1 MAAAR
6 VPSAR
11 EAGAAVQSPITLS
24 PEPRTDT
31 ERLDR
36 VSALMER
43 LRAKH
48 SVGRPWSDTFK
59 LVRQAM
65 EKRMM
70 PESGG
75 HQRLLHCLETIQKVL
90 KVNSLPGMV
99 DRLEALAKHNGLASH
114 LGPTG
119 KECYITSDMF
129 YLEVQMEPSGVVSD
143 VRVAH
148 HGEINPASC
157 PELTQILREGNLEE
171 FSKHLEGLASLYK
184 LPGDSKLK
192 TKVYLA
198 LQSLEMDLAKM
209 AQMHRAATN
218 VSVEEVILQGVVGY
232 VSPRMGGHLMT
243 LKYFVSP
250 YDLLDEKTKSTVTLN
265 DNNVPRLL
273 GMNAHVMIEATTGP
287 FKLPI
292 APLIAGTHPID
303 GTGMPSFSAI
313 SNANSIDLPA
323 CFYLKFPQ
331 PLPLS
336 DTAMQQIQTK
346 TGIPVTHVDTM
357 GPLFELIGHVTQG
370 QTPPPQPGSS
380 TEHAMYYC
388 VVLPDQRHC
397 YFLNKR
403 AVRQDGRELVGA
415 LVRQVPFSH
424 PSHVPAVLAAVR
436 RQLIYN
442 ALLDSCMRRCLRTGI
457 TDDMSDYY
465 QFEVSPLA
473 DYSFTVTF
481 QHPLTDSMA
490 CVVVDVTESW
500 QPCCTVHTGLL
511 DPPICPDLYL
521 TRVIQRCLSVP
532 VAMRAM
538 NRKAL
543 EIQASAPELQ
553 SRPETASVLAAMA
566 SNLSATLEN
575 LARRSPECVPPPPVP
590 SGTPPMHYSSTATVH
605 TSTPEFA
612 NTQSAAYSG
621 SACPAFPTGMHSHN
635 QNHLH
640 QQSKA
645 IVPGGQQQESLL
657 SLSDVDLCKVAQNPI
672 LTSLLQVT
680 GGLGVAPALGTQ
692 QQQPHNAQ
700 TPSPTLPTN
709 TKNHPMLFNLLKDF
723 SSPYSG
729 SDRPSSHNTASPPK
743 LEVSG
748 RVSKS
753 RKKWRSRSHTSPRD
767 QNEEFPNE
775 LCSMDMETNTE
786 IFDINVDGT
795 EMERQESDSGGDTD
809 FPSSPCAH
817 KPGSLAHSSPCAQ
830 RSTPPLPHVHLP
842 LPGFSINSPHPAQQ
856 QQQSVSSLPLPPYTS
871 SPHPALTYP
880 GVSQATGLPNQLQQG
895 LANMVA
901 NVPDF
906 LSEIPL
912 RPVSDPQ
919 GESAHVPS
927 SHVRLSS
934 PLGIGVAHLP
944 LDGTEKG
951 SNLLAKCLAQC
962 GSVSTWDWQTV
973 REKDSCM
980 SPAENVPRTETLPL
994 DAEGFEG
1001 PSTATTTFTDPS
1013 QFLSGA
1019 GSGGDEDSQSFPE
1032 ALDFNSDALNN
1043 AEPVG
1048 SFMDNLLDSN
1058 SQGGEN
1064 EEKGLVFGVSVTKA
1078 ETQAFTSADSSSR
1091 VEVATDGSQS
1101 AVSVSHLDFS
1111 TATGSTSGQESK
1123 VSNILS
1129 ESAPT
1134 GHLKTEMTQSSKDS
1148 CKLTEKSGTASTNK
1162 SNIGSIQR
1170 GGSNYDGKGM
1180 KRSRSSLPDA
1190 KAKDK
1195 VLKHRRLDGDGKS
1208 TSHSMATCRSLT
1220 PPANIGSEKSPLAL
1234 PGRSQTP
1241 PASSAPRIPKL
1252 TIQRSAGG
1260 LTVSKTSHSGSSGS
1274 SKPGTPHI
1282 SSSSPLRQNVGS
1294 KVPSQSGPAFSTATA
1309 RGQPGVRLTS
1319 QSSSPRQG
1327 GPQIKVK
1334 TSSGGGNSKSGTGSS
1349 GNKPGPVSHAATGN
1363 NNGRGSVFVSS
1374 SHGSSRT
1381 VQMAGKGLSHSL
1393 PTKQGFLQKQ
1403 GSGPVSYGGGSKL
1416 VKMKPIVKPSTSASL
1431 STKQTSSPSRS
1442 KIPMTSDHSA
1452 AVKHT
1457 PNIAKSPK
1465 IRVLNTSPASSAN
1478 GGSVANPESKPLSFT
1493 TTSQPI
1499 KSGFASQVPSG
1510 GSSPVMSVGG
1520 GSSSK
1525 VAKSSIRQRKPS
1537 LTAVIDKL
1545 KNGVT
1550 ATGAGLGG
1558 AEECVDSKPS
1568 EDTAP
1573 SSSRAQPANGGLAQT
1588 VPSSAP
1594 QRISPFNV
1602 SVSKSDPHKRKEVE
1616 REGKSKVVL
1625 GSASLSTASTDG
1637 LKKTLEP
1644 KVGSSGSS
1652 SVGKIIISKPDGEG
1666 SPSIKNKP
1674 PTSKSVDSTNQA
1686 TKQGP
1691 ASLKQAYGSHFI
1703 SESSTPKMDRPSPSC
1718 IKSPAYPQPTGDSCS
1733 ESESSSTYDSL
1744 SSEDGGNLLIDL
1756 SGERPSK
1763 SNKKRRNKEVNHA
1776 QDQEKLHHSTQPENY
1791 PKSPLL
1797 SEQPPLSNLSFRSG
1811 SGTSQQP
1818 SPCVIDDDLM
1828 NEALIG
1834 SST

>member
-1 MAAAR
+1 IHQNG
-6 VPSAR
+6 S
-11 EAGAAVQSPITLS
+11 LS
-24 PEPRTDT
+24 DT

-265 DNNVPRLL
+265 DNNGSVPRLL

-605 TSTPEFA
+605 TSTPD
-612 NTQSAAYSG
+612 
-621 SACPAFPTGMHSHN
+621 
-635 QNHLH
+635 
-640 QQSKA
+640 
-645 IVPGGQQQESLL
+645 
-657 SLSDVDLCKVAQNPI
+657 DVDLCKVAQNPI

-830 RSTPPLPHVHLP
+830 
-842 LPGFSINSPHPAQQ
+842 
-856 QQQSVSSLPLPPYTS
+856 
-871 SPHPALTYP
+871 
-880 GVSQATGLPNQLQQG
+880 
-895 LANMVA
+895 
-901 NVPDF
+901 
-906 LSEIPL
+906 
-912 RPVSDPQ
+912 
-919 GESAHVPS
+919 

-1001 PSTATTTFTDPS
+1001 PSTATTFTDPS

-1282 SSSSPLRQNVGS
+1282 SSSSPLRQN
-1294 KVPSQSGPAFSTATA
+1294 SGPAFSTATA

-1349 GNKPGPVSHAATGN
+1349 G
-1363 NNGRGSVFVSS
+1363 
-1374 SHGSSRT
+1374 
-1381 VQMAGKGLSHSL
+1381 
-1393 PTKQGFLQKQ
+1393 KQ

-1558 AEECVDSKPS
+1558 AE
-1568 EDTAP
+1568 
-1573 SSSRAQPANGGLAQT
+1573 PANGGLAQT

-1834 SST
+1834 S